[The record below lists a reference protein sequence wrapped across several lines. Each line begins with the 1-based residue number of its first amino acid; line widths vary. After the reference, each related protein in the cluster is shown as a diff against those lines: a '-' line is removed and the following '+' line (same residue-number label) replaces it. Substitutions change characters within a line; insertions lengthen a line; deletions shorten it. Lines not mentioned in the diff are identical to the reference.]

1 MYPASWTL
9 PLAIVVAVLAWG
21 SPLTG
26 AVTTALICLPA
37 FWNYSQGGALAYA
50 LLVGVWLAASR
61 RAGAR
66 MLTPLLAGPM
76 TLVGLA
82 PLYVLVAAT
91 APNARRRAAEAV
103 AGGLVALLWAGSL
116 PAAAT
121 AGLPGTNSPLSYL
134 HAVAASPAVLAA
146 IGAQAAFAVLLPIA
160 WRAELST
167 RRLQALAIW
176 GLGLVLCEIALP
188 TLAGGQAGAVPTAT
202 AAAFVAGIIPA
213 AWALATPRL
222 AFSG

>member
-1 MYPASWTL
+1 
-9 PLAIVVAVLAWG
+9 
-21 SPLTG
+21 
-26 AVTTALICLPA
+26 
-37 FWNYSQGGALAYA
+37 
-50 LLVGVWLAASR
+50 
-61 RAGAR
+61 
-66 MLTPLLAGPM
+66 MLTPLIAGPLA
-76 TLVGLA
+76 LVGLA
-82 PLYVLVAAT
+82 PLYVLIAAT

-121 AGLPGTNSPLSYL
+121 AGLAGTNNPVSYL

-146 IGAQAAFAVLLPIA
+146 IGAQAALAVLLPIA
-160 WRAELST
+160 WRTEPST
-167 RRLQALAIW
+167 RRIQALAIW

-188 TLAGGQAGAVPTAT
+188 TLVGGQAGAVPTAT